1 MLRPYSGLPLDPI
14 QQSDHGHAERVVGLH
29 VDEHVGQVPGVLP
42 FVELMDEIS
51 SGRVSQ
57 TSSVS
62 EPKRDASPPPDT
74 ALRPG

>member
-1 MLRPYSGLPLDPI
+1 
-14 QQSDHGHAERVVGLH
+14 
-29 VDEHVGQVPGVLP
+29 
-42 FVELMDEIS
+42 MDEIS